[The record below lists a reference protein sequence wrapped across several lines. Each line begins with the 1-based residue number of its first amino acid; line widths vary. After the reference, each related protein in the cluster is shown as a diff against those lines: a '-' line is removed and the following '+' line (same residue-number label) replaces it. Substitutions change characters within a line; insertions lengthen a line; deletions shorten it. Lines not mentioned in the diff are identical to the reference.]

1 MKKLDKKILQTA
13 FNLGI
18 MTSVDYAIFCVDLL
32 DFGGELTMP
41 QIDSA
46 IKRVRTNEKAGLKN
60 AAQTSAMKTAVK
72 KFEEAVAAKSEN
84 VEALYLAATS
94 AVDKAETKG
103 LIHKNK
109 AGRDKARMTRQL
121 ASVK

>member
-1 MKKLDKKILQTA
+1 
-13 FNLGI
+13 
-18 MTSVDYAIFCVDLL
+18 
-32 DFGGELTMP
+32 MP